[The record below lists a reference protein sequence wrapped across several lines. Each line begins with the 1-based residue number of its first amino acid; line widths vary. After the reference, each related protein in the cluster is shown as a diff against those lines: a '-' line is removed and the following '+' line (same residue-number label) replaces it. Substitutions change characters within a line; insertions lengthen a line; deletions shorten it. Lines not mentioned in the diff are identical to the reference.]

1 MALITC
7 PECAKSV
14 SDKAPACPGCGAP
27 IAGAPV
33 RAEVGVN
40 LTTTQE
46 TSKSLKARILLFSAM
61 FWLGL
66 FWVISLPQSDSL
78 GGIAVPSVLSTIG
91 LIGYIITKAMVWWH
105 HK

>member
-27 IAGAPV
+27 IAGAAV

-46 TSKSLKARILLFSAM
+46 TSKSLKARILLSSAM
-61 FWLGL
+61 FWLGCWWL
-66 FWVISLPQSDSL
+66 IFVPQSDSP
-78 GGIAVPSVLSTIG
+78 GGIAVPFLLSAIG
-91 LIGYIITKAMVWWH
+91 LAGYIITKAMIWWH

>member
-7 PECAKSV
+7 PECATSV
-14 SDKAPACPGCGAP
+14 SNKAAACPSCGAP
-27 IAGAPV
+27 IAGAAV
-33 RAEVGVN
+33 SAEVGVN

-61 FWLGL
+61 FWLGCWWL
-66 FWVISLPQSDSL
+66 VVASQSGSPA
-78 GGIAVPSVLSTIG
+78 GIAVPVVLSSIG
-91 LIGYIITKAMVWWH
+91 FFGYIVTKAMVWWH

>member
-27 IAGAPV
+27 IAGAAV

-61 FWLGL
+61 FWLGI
-66 FWVISLPQSDSL
+66 FGIAIVPQSDSP
-78 GGIAVPSVLSTIG
+78 GGFAVTLVLLSIG
-91 LIGYIITKAMVWWH
+91 FIGYIVTKAMVWWH